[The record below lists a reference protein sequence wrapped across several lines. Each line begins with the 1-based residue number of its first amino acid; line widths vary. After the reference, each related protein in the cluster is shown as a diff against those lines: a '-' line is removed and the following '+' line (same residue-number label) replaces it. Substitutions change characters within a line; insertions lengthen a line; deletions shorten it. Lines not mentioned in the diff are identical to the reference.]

1 MAQDHLGTRR
11 LGDGPN
17 RRDLARGC
25 LLRDIVIPSLA
36 MARTGEDIEGYL
48 NKLDRRFERLDDVT
62 YLVAMAPRQPA
73 LAIRL
78 APPVVVVQVEMGR
91 VAIDELGAQ
100 ARLFRRLLEF
110 NSHDLMHAAY
120 GLNGDTIALTAAL
133 ELDSLDLNELEAVL
147 ADMSLALAE
156 HVPELK
162 KIIEQQPS

>member
-1 MAQDHLGTRR
+1 
-11 LGDGPN
+11 
-17 RRDLARGC
+17 
-25 LLRDIVIPSLA
+25 

-133 ELDSLDLNELEAVL
+133 ELDNLDLNELEAVL